1 VPAPFATTA
10 EIAAPRS
17 DVWSVLTDIA
27 RWPEWTDS
35 VEWVDLHGPALA
47 LGVSAV
53 VRQPRLPVA
62 TWTVTALDPGR
73 SFTWV
78 TRAGGVRTTG
88 FHVLGDLPD
97 GRTLFRTGVEQRGLP
112 APVVRLLLGGLT
124 RRYLQ
129 MEADGLR
136 RRCES

>member
-1 VPAPFATTA
+1 M
-10 EIAAPRS
+10 
-17 DVWSVLTDIA
+17 
-27 RWPEWTDS
+27 
-35 VEWVDLHGPALA
+35 
-47 LGVSAV
+47 
-53 VRQPRLPVA
+53 
-62 TWTVTALDPGR
+62 TALDPGR